1 MRIVHEVPPDHT
13 FESKIV
19 SGYLRKQ
26 AVLLSLVDVS
36 IKVCGLTKNA
46 SILNKDIEVLTKTE
60 NIPRSGRAR
69 TVICAPGTDT
79 IKL

>member
-1 MRIVHEVPPDHT
+1 MPPDHT

-46 SILNKDIEVLTKTE
+46 SILNKDIEVLTKNRKYSTF
-60 NIPRSGRAR
+60 RAGPDCDLR
-69 TVICAPGTDT
+69 TGDGYYKAV
-79 IKL
+79 KR

>member
-1 MRIVHEVPPDHT
+1 VPPDHT
-13 FESKIV
+13 LERKIFC
-19 SGYLRKQ
+19 GNPGKQ
-26 AVLLSLVDVS
+26 AVLLYFVDVS
-36 IKVCGLTKNA
+36 IKVCVLTKNA